1 MKEENK
7 IRKIEYMLAM
17 FIYGTIGCF
26 SKFINIPSGLM
37 VLSRG
42 IIGSIVLAIFL
53 LIKRSKLDFLAIKK
67 NILPLILGG
76 ASLGLNWIFLFGAYN
91 FTSVANACLLNYLAP
106 ALFIIAAVIL
116 FKERLAIY
124 KIICVIVSFFGMGL
138 ICGVFEEGASISS
151 RGLIYGVLAAIFYL
165 FLLIFN
171 KMLKDIDSISRTL
184 IQLICASLVMLPY
197 ALFTTNFS
205 EISVDFKMICFI
217 LILGIIHTG
226 IAYLMYFGS
235 MAFLRAQT
243 IAIYSYIEPVV
254 SVFLS
259 YFILKEDMSI
269 FGFIGGFLI
278 LGGTLASEIIHGYR
292 LKKSNIEKN
301 IS

>member
-1 MKEENK
+1 MREENK
-7 IRKIEYMLAM
+7 IRKLEYMLAM

-26 SKFINIPSGLM
+26 SKFINLPSGLI

-42 IIGSIVLAIFL
+42 IIGSVVLLVFL
-53 LIKRSKLDFLAIKK
+53 LIKRQKLDTTGIKQ

-91 FTSVANACLLNYLAP
+91 YTSVANGCLLNYLAP
-106 ALFIIAAVIL
+106 AMFIIVAIII

-124 KIICVIVSFFGMGL
+124 KLICVIISFIGMGL
-138 ICGVFEEGASISS
+138 ICGVFESGVSINT
-151 RGLIYGVLAAIFYL
+151 RGLIYGLLAAVFYL

-184 IQLICASLVMLPY
+184 IQLLSATCVMLPY
-197 ALFTTNFS
+197 ALFTTDFS
-205 EISVDFKMICFI
+205 IITVDFKMIAFLI
-217 LILGIIHTG
+217 ILGVIHTG

-235 MAFLRAQT
+235 MAYLRAQT

-259 YFILKEDMSI
+259 YFILKEDMSV

-292 LKKSNIEKN
+292 LKKSNVEKN
-301 IS
+301 IE